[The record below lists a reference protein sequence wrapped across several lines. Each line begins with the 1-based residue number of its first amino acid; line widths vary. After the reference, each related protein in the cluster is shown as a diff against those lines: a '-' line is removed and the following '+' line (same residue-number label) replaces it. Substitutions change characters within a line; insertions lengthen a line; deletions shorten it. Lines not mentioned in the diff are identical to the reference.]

1 MNLTQEPT
9 TKVTTCAECPFARH
23 IDGNRYCCT
32 ESATAQDTVR
42 GHWEPRTDC
51 LSLLESIA
59 PELIEVELIEV
70 EPIAPQRETPAPAPA
85 PAPAPQ
91 PMSDSVQEATPTAAA
106 KVSTKKLLPA
116 IVAVKR
122 IYSEVPAAN
131 FDRHELEIAG
141 ELSLAIGG
149 FYNPPVVRRDGS
161 NYQVI
166 AGHFQYHAAV
176 LARQLNPKAGETI
189 PAIIIEPNNEAALLA
204 QIEMLKFRRFLRT
217 DRIPSR
223 KRQKR
228 WHPFYGCH

>member
-1 MNLTQEPT
+1 MTLAQIEA

-32 ESATAQDTVR
+32 EAATASDVVR
-42 GHWEPRTDC
+42 GHWEATARC
-51 LSLLESIA
+51 FKVLESIT

-70 EPIAPQRETPAPAPA
+70 EPIAPQRETPAPA

-204 QIEMLKFRRFLRT
+204 QIEMLKFRRF
-217 DRIPSR
+217 
-223 KRQKR
+223 
-228 WHPFYGCH
+228 